1 MPSSPNTTISSPP
14 TPGKV
19 RRPVRRFHFR
29 IESLWAFRA
38 LVGIDSTTLDQT
50 NKICSHTVSR
60 TRAEGKV
67 GVWMDLVT
75 VGGGRKRSGRSIIR
89 YHYLYFSL
97 SLLLSYLPLLVFKV
111 TIIKRPSFF
120 NNIDNNNPSI
130 TRFNMLIMIII
141 PHLPTFTIILMPAPS
156 MAA

>member
-1 MPSSPNTTISSPP
+1 MFAMTRFSLFASDKAEYRLDAMPWNWHGKQCRIQSMPSSPNTTISSPP

-75 VGGGRKRSGRSIIR
+75 VGGGEETFRSE
-89 YHYLYFSL
+89 HYPLSL
-97 SLLLSYLPLLVFKV
+97 SLFLSLSPLILSSSPRLQGHNNKKTVLL
-111 TIIKRPSFF
+111 
-120 NNIDNNNPSI
+120 
-130 TRFNMLIMIII
+130 
-141 PHLPTFTIILMPAPS
+141 
-156 MAA
+156 